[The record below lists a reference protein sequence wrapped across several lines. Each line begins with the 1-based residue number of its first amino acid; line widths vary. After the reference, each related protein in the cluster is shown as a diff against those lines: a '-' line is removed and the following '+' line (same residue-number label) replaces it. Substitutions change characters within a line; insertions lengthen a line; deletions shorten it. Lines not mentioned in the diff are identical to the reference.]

1 MKKPGRGCPP
11 RASPPSLSSFAT
23 LFASQFTR
31 GPMNHFVRKPV
42 FISSVVAVS
51 LVAALLTAHAQN
63 PPQAQP
69 AQAAPKTA
77 SQQFKNVQVLKDIPA
92 DQLIPSMQF
101 ITASLGV
108 ECEYCHVEHAMD
120 KDDKKTKVTAR
131 KMMEMMITINAE
143 NFDGHRVLT
152 CYTCHQGG
160 AKPVGIPIIS
170 EHEKMP
176 GMMASDGKALAA
188 NPAAD
193 SLLGKYLAAV
203 GGADALKRITTRVAK
218 GTVTAFGDQ

>member
-1 MKKPGRGCPP
+1 MKKPGEGVAPSRV
-11 RASPPSLSSFAT
+11 ALPSLSSFAT
-23 LFASQFTR
+23 LFASRFAR
-31 GPMNHFVRKPV
+31 GSMNHFVRKPV

-51 LVAALLTAHAQN
+51 LAAALLTARAQN
-63 PPQAQP
+63 PPQAQSG
-69 AQAAPKTA
+69 ASSAPKTA

-143 NFDGHRVLT
+143 NFDGHREVT

-170 EHEKMP
+170 EHEKLP
-176 GMMASDGKALAA
+176 EVMAGEGKAPAA

-193 SLLGKYLAAV
+193 SLLEKYLAAV
-203 GGADALKRITTRVAK
+203 G
-218 GTVTAFGDQ
+218 